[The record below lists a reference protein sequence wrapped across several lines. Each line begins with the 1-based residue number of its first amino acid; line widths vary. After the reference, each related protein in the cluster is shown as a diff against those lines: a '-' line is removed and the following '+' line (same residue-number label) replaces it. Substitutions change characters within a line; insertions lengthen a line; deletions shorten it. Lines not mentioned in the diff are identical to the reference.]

1 MAQEQNNQQGYTCT
15 GDCLRCSQAQR
26 QYCASQ
32 FTFKNMR
39 MLEGMVV
46 SLQLLSAEVKN
57 LSEKVE
63 AIQNAE
69 GEIINPTLKDW
80 EENQTLKGQEQNEER
95 KSATKEPSAITASGA

>member
-1 MAQEQNNQQGYTCT
+1 MAQENNQQGYTCT

-39 MLEGMVV
+39 MLESMVV
-46 SLQLLSAEVKN
+46 SIQSLSEEVKS
-57 LSEKVE
+57 LGETVS

-69 GEIINPTLKDW
+69 GELFNPSEQEET
-80 EENQTLKGQEQNEER
+80 EENNENVDR
-95 KSATKEPSAITASGA
+95 VTSAASPLSV

>member
-57 LSEKVE
+57 LSEKVD

-69 GEIINPTLKDW
+69 GELFNPSSE
-80 EENQTLKGQEQNEER
+80 EENAKVPEA
-95 KSATKEPSAITASGA
+95 KAKEPSAITASGA